1 MTSGPPEP
9 GTAPGTT
16 APPAVW
22 PCFFRSV
29 SQSLELRP
37 SLAPMPPDE
46 DHAHPSVRAMQRA
59 RRHAWLHARYHLHWS
74 MFESIRISVRLA
86 EAFTEWARDGAPDVD
101 ALAGHLEAVEHE
113 ARQPCPVSEELRF
126 VDRLMRVANT
136 TDLHLADMEIAME
149 AYCAAGEPR
158 RACA

>member
-1 MTSGPPEP
+1 M
-9 GTAPGTT
+9 
-16 APPAVW
+16 
-22 PCFFRSV
+22 
-29 SQSLELRP
+29 SQSLWLHP

-86 EAFTEWARDGAPDVD
+86 ETFTEWTRDGASDVD
-101 ALAGHLEAVEHE
+101 ALAGRLEAVEHE
-113 ARQPCPVSEELRF
+113 ARRPGPMSEELRF
-126 VDRLMRVANT
+126 VDRLMRAAST

-149 AYCAAGEPR
+149 AYRAADVPR
-158 RACA
+158 RAQA